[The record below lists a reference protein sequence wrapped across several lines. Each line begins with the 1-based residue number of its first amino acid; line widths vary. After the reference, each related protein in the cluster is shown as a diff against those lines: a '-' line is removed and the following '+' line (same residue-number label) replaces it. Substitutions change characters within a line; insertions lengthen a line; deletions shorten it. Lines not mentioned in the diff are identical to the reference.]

1 MGIRINPSH
10 RLMPTRPD
18 SSTGLAESH
27 PEIHWGEA
35 LAEHAPWLRT
45 VIRSR
50 LNEPQAVDDVLQE
63 VALGVLKSNHRPT
76 DPSKV
81 APWLYR
87 VSIKQCL
94 MYRRSAGRRRK
105 LVDRLVTA
113 QITPVP
119 SMEGGDPLKW
129 LLGRERQQSI
139 RLAFESLP
147 ELDRQILILKH
158 TEHWSYQQL
167 ADRLGVS
174 LNTVEYRLL
183 QARKRLRAELSR
195 SAERDASLSEKTS
208 SPPRGEDLR

>member
-1 MGIRINPSH
+1 MQP
-10 RLMPTRPD
+10 RPD
-18 SSTGLAESH
+18 SSTGLAETLI
-27 PEIHWGEA
+27 EIPWGEA
-35 LAEHAPWLRT
+35 LAEHTPWLRT

-50 LNEPQAVDDVLQE
+50 LNEPQAVDDVMQE

-76 DPSKV
+76 DPAKV

-87 VSIKQCL
+87 VSVKQCL

-105 LVDRLVTA
+105 LVNAVAGQRP
-113 QITPVP
+113 PVP
-119 SMEGGDPLKW
+119 SLEGGDPLKW
-129 LLGRERQQSI
+129 LLGQERQQSI

-158 TEHWSYQQL
+158 AENWSYQQL
-167 ADRLGVS
+167 AERLGVS

-195 SAERDASLSEKTS
+195 SVECDASRSELTRPEQMPS
-208 SPPRGEDLR
+208 APRGEVSQ

>member
-1 MGIRINPSH
+1 MRIKPS
-10 RLMPTRPD
+10 MPPRPETP
-18 SSTGLAESH
+18 TGLAESQ
-27 PEIHWGEA
+27 PEIHWGQA
-35 LAEHAPWLRT
+35 LEEHAPWMRT

-50 LNEPQAVDDVLQE
+50 LNEPQAVDDVMQE
-63 VALGVLKSNHRPT
+63 VALGVLKSHHRPT

-87 VSIKQCL
+87 VAIKQCL

-105 LVDRLVTA
+105 LVDRVAVAVPQAAA
-113 QITPVP
+113 Q
-119 SMEGGDPLKW
+119 EGGDPLNW

-139 RLAFESLP
+139 RRAIDSLP

-158 TEHWSYQQL
+158 TENWSYQQL

-195 SAERDASLSEKTS
+195 STERDSTSLFPASTS
-208 SPPRGEDLR
+208 PLGEASR

>member
-1 MGIRINPSH
+1 M
-10 RLMPTRPD
+10 
-18 SSTGLAESH
+18 
-27 PEIHWGEA
+27 
-35 LAEHAPWLRT
+35 AEHAPWLRT

-50 LNEPQAVDDVLQE
+50 LNEPQAVDDVMQE

-76 DPSKV
+76 DPTKI

-105 LVDRLVTA
+105 LVNRVAEQRPIST
-113 QITPVP
+113 

-139 RLAFESLP
+139 RLAFECLP

-158 TEHWSYQQL
+158 TENWSYQLL
-167 ADRLGVS
+167 AERLGVS

-195 SAERDASLSEKTS
+195 SEDRDAPLSEKTP
-208 SPPRGEDLR
+208 SPPLGEVS

>member
-1 MGIRINPSH
+1 MQ
-10 RLMPTRPD
+10 TRTL
-18 SSTGLAESH
+18 SSTGLAESP

-35 LAEHAPWLRT
+35 LAEHTPWLRS

-50 LNEPQAVDDVLQE
+50 LNEPQAVDDVMQE
-63 VALGVLKSNHRPT
+63 VSLGVLKSNHRPT
-76 DPSKV
+76 DPTKV

-105 LVDRLVTA
+105 LVNSVAEQR
-113 QITPVP
+113 P
-119 SMEGGDPLKW
+119 SATSSEDGDPLKW
-129 LLGRERQQSI
+129 LLGQERLLSI

-158 TEHWSYQQL
+158 AENWSYQQL
-167 ADRLGVS
+167 AERMGVS
-174 LNTVEYRLL
+174 FHTVEYRLL

-195 SAERDASLSEKTS
+195 STDRDSSLIEKTRS
-208 SPPRGEDLR
+208 EMTQSPPRGEVSR